1 MIIMVILTETGD
13 KIVNRFSL
21 SLVDGTL
28 HIIKIMSKDG
38 NISYKYSFLRK
49 YRFDDNFTSIKEDIM
64 KVYNEGIKLEK
75 MEVLALQRLM
85 S

>member
-1 MIIMVILTETGD
+1 MVILTETGD

-28 HIIKIMSKDG
+28 HIIKIMSKYG

-64 KVYNEGIKLEK
+64 KVYNEGIELEK